1 MNKSRW
7 DSGLQPSVHRNGLK
21 ALLLLLFVGVLVGLL
36 LIKPSGWGVL
46 AGSAASPPQKM
57 TKNLTDLSATPTP
70 TELIPI
76 TEPFEQI
83 PPLPDENSPEFPPL
97 PTLEMG
103 VNGMDEL
110 ESAEERR
117 DSNSLTELMPWYWSD
132 FSQLPGY
139 RSVCSLDL
147 NKRSIV
153 INYAFPFL
161 KYSHRVPGQ
170 AWYYDLAWF
179 WNSALGR
186 WEHTGWKGP
195 MTQIAN
201 YDSFIFTQKRYTS
214 LQDILNPTTGEIGPS
229 GGSHMR
235 SLMPIGAGLNGQT
248 YVAIYRYTVLSQV
261 ANPERVA
268 YFSWVYFSNGSTLCG
283 YDFSNLSRAEDLTD
297 DGQLIEVTAP
307 TPPPNSGSPNFAYL
321 PMLRKPG
328 TYNPAPTSTPFITPT
343 AVAPPTPA
351 APPTTNTLDNPNFDQ
366 GPEVGWTEY
375 SSQGYDV
382 IMNGPKGFGA
392 RSGEYLAWLGGVHS
406 DTSWISQSVTVPVS
420 HPFLTMY
427 LMASSQEDTCAYDTA
442 VIKVDEYQVASIPLC
457 KAQNFHSWL
466 KNQIDLRDFAGQ
478 TVTLKVQVE
487 TDATLLSHL
496 FVDDLVFE
504 SGVLIPTLAP
514 TATQIPSDGLIRN
527 PYFELGNNGDWGSY
541 SVKGANNIFLNNGSH
556 SGSWLAWMGG
566 LHDEIAYIDQTITIP
581 ADRPYLNY
589 WWWISSSETTC
600 AGDLFWFIAGS
611 DPVSGYYLC
620 SPSNSTQWRHWYVDL
635 SAYAGTA
642 QRIRVQVQ
650 TNDSLLSSLY
660 LDDFTFTAS
669 PPTSDLSNEPG
680 GQFGEFE
687 EGEGSPEGISPDGRF
702 IETDPGT
709 KESKP

>member
-1 MNKSRW
+1 MKKSWHYLDQQIKIRGIW
-7 DSGLQPSVHRNGLK
+7 VK
-21 ALLLLLFVGVLVGLL
+21 ALWILLAIGLL
-36 LIKPSGWGVL
+36 LIIGTLSPFKWGVTE
-46 AGSAASPPQKM
+46 GSAASPPQKIAPAGS
-57 TKNLTDLSATPTP
+57 KLPATPTP
-70 TELIPI
+70 LYMIPSTEIYVTPPPPPEINSL
-76 TEPFEQI
+76 ESEH
-83 PPLPDENSPEFPPL
+83 PPLP
-97 PTLEMG
+97 
-103 VNGMDEL
+103 
-110 ESAEERR
+110 ESFVSGIDLFE
-117 DSNSLTELMPWYWSD
+117 LTEDGMMVNEVNDLPPPYWTD
-132 FSQLPGY
+132 FSQLPYY
-139 RSVCSLDL
+139 RSDCFADL
-147 NKRSIV
+147 NKRSLV
-153 INYAFPFL
+153 INLAYPYL
-161 KYSHRVPGQ
+161 SYEVNLIPGQ
-170 AWYYDLAWF
+170 AWVYHRF
-179 WNSALGR
+179 WLWNQTLGV
-186 WEHTGWKGP
+186 WERGDWQGP
-195 MTQIAN
+195 VT
-201 YDSFIFTQKRYTS
+201 
-214 LQDILNPTTGEIGPS
+214 
-229 GGSHMR
+229 
-235 SLMPIGAGLNGQT
+235 
-248 YVAIYRYTVLSQV
+248 QV
-261 ANPERVA
+261 ANYPGNQYV
-268 YFSWVYFSNGSTLCG
+268 FSQKYYTPLNVGCVGNCSGTQLVVQLPIGPGLTTPTWIAIDRYIYVSRLNNNPPFGYQAWATFANGSTVCG
-283 YDFSNLSRAEDLTD
+283 YDFSNLSRAENLTD
-297 DGQLIEVTAP
+297 DGSLVEVTAP

-328 TYNPAPTSTPFITPT
+328 TSNPSPTRTPFITPT
-343 AVAPPTPA
+343 VVAPPTPA

-406 DTSWISQSVTVPVS
+406 DTSWISQTVTVPVS

-427 LMASSQEDTCAYDTA
+427 LMASSQEDSCAYDKA
-442 VIKVDEYQVASIPLC
+442 SIMVDEYQVTTIPLC

-466 KNQIDLRDFAGQ
+466 KSQIDLRDFAGQ

-589 WWWISSSETTC
+589 WWWISSAETTC
-600 AGDLFWFIAGS
+600 AADLFWFIAGS
-611 DPVSGYYLC
+611 TPVNGYYLC

-669 PPTSDLSNEPG
+669 PPTSDLSSEPG